1 MREFIGGSDPVVHDS
16 ASGPETENDG
26 DDIEPSARDGNSSK
40 REKSQS
46 PDRDLIAPS
55 PSSSQPWKLPRQGD
69 ISSDGDNDEIT
80 GEQDNTW
87 YSHVSACH

>member
-26 DDIEPSARDGNSSK
+26 DDIEASARDGNSSK

-55 PSSSQPWKLPRQGD
+55 PSSSQPWKLPRKGD
-69 ISSDGDNDEIT
+69 DIT
-80 GEQDNTW
+80 KQDNNRM
-87 YSHVSACH
+87 HRQVSSLFI